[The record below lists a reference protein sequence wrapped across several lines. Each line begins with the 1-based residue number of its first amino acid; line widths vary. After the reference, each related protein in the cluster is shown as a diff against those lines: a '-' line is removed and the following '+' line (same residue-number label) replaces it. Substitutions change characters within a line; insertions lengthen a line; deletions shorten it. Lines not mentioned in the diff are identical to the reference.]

1 MTKVRDL
8 VNHLQ
13 MSYLPNDEV
22 NTRDVVELIKELEGK
37 NDKSR

>member
-13 MSYLPNDEV
+13 MSYLPDEEV
-22 NTRDVVELIKELEGK
+22 DTRDVVELIKELEGK
-37 NDKSR
+37 NE